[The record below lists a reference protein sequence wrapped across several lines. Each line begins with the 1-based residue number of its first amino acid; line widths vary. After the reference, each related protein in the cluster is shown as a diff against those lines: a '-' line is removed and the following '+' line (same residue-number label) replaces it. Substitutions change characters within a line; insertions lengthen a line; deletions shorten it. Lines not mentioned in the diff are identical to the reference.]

1 MHKILK
7 KYYFIN
13 KFDTKYIDKQ
23 DKNTIIIYRNYSA
36 RPEIAIIKK
45 LKNYCKKKKLKFFIS
60 NNLKF
65 AYQLNLDGVYIPSF
79 NFSFHH
85 LNFQKK
91 SNFSIIGSAH
101 NIKEIKEKE
110 LQGVK
115 VIFLA
120 PLFKREK
127 KWLGINKFNFLSNQ
141 TNQKIVALGGISKQN
156 LKKLHLLKIFGF
168 AGISYFEQKKTA
180 PKRGR

>member
-1 MHKILK
+1 M
-7 KYYFIN
+7 
-13 KFDTKYIDKQ
+13 
-23 DKNTIIIYRNYSA
+23 
-36 RPEIAIIKK
+36 
-45 LKNYCKKKKLKFFIS
+45 
-60 NNLKF
+60 
-65 AYQLNLDGVYIPSF
+65 
-79 NFSFHH
+79 
-85 LNFQKK
+85 
-91 SNFSIIGSAH
+91 
-101 NIKEIKEKE
+101 KEKE

-120 PLFKREK
+120 PLFKKKK
-127 KWLGINKFNFLSNQ
+127 KWLGINKFNLLSNL